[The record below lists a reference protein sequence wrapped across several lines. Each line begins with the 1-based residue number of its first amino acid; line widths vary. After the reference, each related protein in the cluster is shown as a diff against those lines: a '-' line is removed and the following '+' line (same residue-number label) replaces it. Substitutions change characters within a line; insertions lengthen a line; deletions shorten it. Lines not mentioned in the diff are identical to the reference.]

1 MSISIKLDTRESEQ
15 LLNSAASQIPRAMRS
30 VVSKVARD
38 ARRTALNVAA
48 RDGNESVARATAGM
62 QTVRAASAMNL
73 SATWTVPGVKV
84 QATDSLSVGPSIRK
98 GPIALAVELLSGGGS
113 TNVLLPRG
121 FVIKGQ
127 NSGKALLFDR
137 KGPGPWGSL
146 VGTKQIFGELTR
158 TGMGQPDSAARLAWE
173 KDANAQMKLR
183 TTEAVA
189 AALAGSR
196 SVPSEGSD

>member
-15 LLNSAASQIPRAMRS
+15 LLNSAASQIPRTMRS
-30 VVSKVARD
+30 VVSKVAGD

-62 QTVRAASAMNL
+62 QTVRA
-73 SATWTVPGVKV
+73 ATWTVPGVKV

-137 KGPGPWGSL
+137 KVPGPWGSL

-158 TGMGQPDSAARLAWE
+158 TGMGQPDGAARLA
-173 KDANAQMKLR
+173 
-183 TTEAVA
+183 
-189 AALAGSR
+189 
-196 SVPSEGSD
+196 